1 MRGSPHIHGLLWL
14 DNPPN
19 YLPGNEESMRACR
32 EFIDTYIAC
41 SRVVEEEL
49 SELIKLQVH
58 KHSHSCYKYANR
70 GGKCRFGFPRPPF
83 PVTMILEPLEKNYD
97 SKEKAKL
104 RDTFKNIQGH
114 LNEVGRYPVQDR
126 TGLSSDERF
135 HNFLGVFDL
144 DFDRYILGKDFWIC
158 LS

>member
-1 MRGSPHIHGLLWL
+1 
-14 DNPPN
+14 
-19 YLPGNEESMRACR
+19 
-32 EFIDTYIAC
+32 
-41 SRVVEEEL
+41 
-49 SELIKLQVH
+49 
-58 KHSHSCYKYANR
+58 
-70 GGKCRFGFPRPPF
+70 
-83 PVTMILEPLEKNYD
+83 LEPLEKNYD

-135 HNFLGVFDL
+135 RNFLGVFDL